1 MTTDRVAIIGTG
13 LSGLALGLA
22 LHNHSI
28 PVTIYE
34 SRPIS
39 LDIGGAIM
47 LSPNALRVLGDL
59 GVYETT
65 KALGYQFSLLHFYTG
80 KPLDAQ
86 LKQGLYEL
94 PLTLMDPD
102 RGPFIIAPQR
112 VDGAK
117 VLIGK
122 RKRDSDDRQ
131 GWNDLLENERWC
143 PLDEINIWPFYVV
156 PRLGTWASQHSRV
169 VILGNAAHVIPPTA
183 GQGINQAFEDIYT
196 YALSL
201 AKCQGQKLNR
211 ALQVWQRVDRVLEL
225 NSRKRMVRLHR
236 IQTSS
241 RSSWIG
247 FIIQTSM
254 LWSMDIWSVSSDFL
268 LLLLS

>member
-80 KPLDAQ
+80 KPLDA
-86 LKQGLYEL
+86 
-94 PLTLMDPD
+94 
-102 RGPFIIAPQR
+102 
-112 VDGAK
+112 
-117 VLIGK
+117 
-122 RKRDSDDRQ
+122 
-131 GWNDLLENERWC
+131 
-143 PLDEINIWPFYVV
+143 
-156 PRLGTWASQHSRV
+156 
-169 VILGNAAHVIPPTA
+169 
-183 GQGINQAFEDIYT
+183 
-196 YALSL
+196 
-201 AKCQGQKLNR
+201 
-211 ALQVWQRVDRVLEL
+211 
-225 NSRKRMVRLHR
+225 
-236 IQTSS
+236 
-241 RSSWIG
+241 
-247 FIIQTSM
+247 
-254 LWSMDIWSVSSDFL
+254 
-268 LLLLS
+268 

>member
-1 MTTDRVAIIGTG
+1 
-13 LSGLALGLA
+13 
-22 LHNHSI
+22 
-28 PVTIYE
+28 
-34 SRPIS
+34 
-39 LDIGGAIM
+39 
-47 LSPNALRVLGDL
+47 
-59 GVYETT
+59 
-65 KALGYQFSLLHFYTG
+65 
-80 KPLDAQ
+80 
-86 LKQGLYEL
+86 
-94 PLTLMDPD
+94 MDPD

-143 PLDEINIWPFYVV
+143 INIWPFYVV